1 MLERLLLS
9 AFNRFAAALGQ
20 LTRVGR
26 RQKQL
31 FMIAIDGVFCIA
43 AVWIAFSLRMGYWD
57 LLSPAIIRVSVVAL
71 VLWLPIGWAMGVYRA
86 IIRSL
91 GAGSI
96 VTLAAATVAMMI
108 PMIAIFVFLPTP
120 GVPRTVAVIQP
131 MTFFLLMALA
141 RIVGRY
147 LLVDVLNRQTF
158 SGRSKRALI
167 YGAGPLGQQLASSI
181 RLEPSITLVGFIDD
195 DPQIEGRRLDR
206 YRVYHADQLARVINR
221 HRITDVFLALS
232 SETRAHQ
239 RAIVQSLQSYPVH
252 VQTLP
257 AVRDIVEGQVT
268 VSHLR
273 EVAIE
278 ELLGRDPVEPD
289 PALLVK
295 AIEGKTVLVTG
306 AGGSIGS
313 ELCRQIVQM
322 RPSQLVLVEMGEY
335 ALYAIEQELQS
346 ILTSIPDQA
355 VMLVPEMVN
364 VADGNSIQRVME
376 RWRPQTV
383 FHAAAYKHVPLVEIN
398 VVGGARNNIMGT
410 LRTALAAEKAGVER
424 FILISTDKAVRPTN
438 VMGATKRVCELV
450 LQALAGRGS
459 QTIFSMVRFGNVL
472 GSSGSV
478 VPLFQRQIKRGGP
491 VTVTD
496 SRVTRYF
503 MTIPEA
509 AQLVIQAGAMAQ
521 GGEVYVLDMGEPVK
535 IIDFARTL
543 IRLSGVTEKT
553 ADNPSGEI
561 EIIEVGL
568 RPGEKLYEELL
579 IGNSPRPTSHSRVMQ
594 ANETSIR
601 AELLFPALDELEDA
615 LEGGDRGAVLQML
628 ADLVPEYSTAGGVCP
643 SSDIDRSGDFDSEES
658 ADASSEPSLR
668 READLCRS
676 LNRS

>member
-1 MLERLLLS
+1 MLERLLFA
-9 AFNRFAAALGQ
+9 AFNHLATALGR
-20 LTRVGR
+20 LTRIGR
-26 RQKQL
+26 HQKQL
-31 FMIAIDGVFCIA
+31 LMILADGIFCIA
-43 AVWIAFSLRMGYWD
+43 AVWTAFSLRLGYWD
-57 LLSPAIIRVSVVAL
+57 LFSFPIVRVALVAL

-96 VTLAAATVAMMI
+96 VTLAAATVAMTI

-120 GVPRTVAVIQP
+120 GVPRTIAVIQP

-147 LLVDVLNRQTF
+147 LLVDVLNRQAF

-181 RLEPSITLVGFIDD
+181 RLEPSIRLIGFIDD
-195 DPQIEGRRLDR
+195 DPQVEGRRLDR
-206 YRVYHADQLARVINR
+206 YRVYHADQLAQLISR

-239 RAIVQSLQSYPVH
+239 REIVQSLQRYPVH

-257 AVRDIVEGQVT
+257 AMRDIVEGQVT

-278 ELLGRDPVEPD
+278 ELLGREPVEPD

-322 RPSQLVLVEMGEY
+322 RPTQLILVEMGEY

-346 ILTSIPDQA
+346 ILASAADQA

-364 VADGNSIQRVME
+364 VADRNSIQRVME
-376 RWRPQTV
+376 RWKPQTV

-398 VVGGARNNIMGT
+398 VVGGARNNIIGT
-410 LRTALAAEKAGVER
+410 LRTALAAESVGVER
-424 FILISTDKAVRPTN
+424 FILVSTDKAVRPTN
-438 VMGATKRVCELV
+438 VMGATKRVCELI
-450 LQALAGRGS
+450 LQALAKRGS

-478 VPLFQRQIKRGGP
+478 VPLFQRQIKGGGP

-496 SRVTRYF
+496 RRVTRYF

-543 IRLSGVTEKT
+543 IRLSGMTEKT
-553 ADNPSGEI
+553 IENQGGDI
-561 EIIEVGL
+561 EIIEIGL

-579 IGNSPRPTSHSRVMQ
+579 IGNSPRPTSHSRIMQ

-601 AELLFPALDELEDA
+601 ADLLFRALGDLESA
-615 LEGGDRGAVLQML
+615 LGRGDRGIVMQML
-628 ADLVPEYSTAGGVCP
+628 MDLVPEYSTDGYTLSSAGPANGRV
-643 SSDIDRSGDFDSEES
+643 RSRDSGPAPELALKS
-658 ADASSEPSLR
+658 
-668 READLCRS
+668 
-676 LNRS
+676 